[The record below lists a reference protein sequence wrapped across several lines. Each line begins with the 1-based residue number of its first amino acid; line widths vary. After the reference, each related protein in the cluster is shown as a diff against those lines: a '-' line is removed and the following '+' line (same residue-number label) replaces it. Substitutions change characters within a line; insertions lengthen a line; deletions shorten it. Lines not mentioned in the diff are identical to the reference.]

1 LYVLP
6 IRSLA

>member
-6 IRSLA
+6 A

>member
-6 IRSLA
+6 F